1 MYDFNNPYGYGWQP
15 YNQNYPPAGNALNNN
30 YSLQPQPAQE
40 QIPVVNGVE
49 GVKAY
54 PMGPN
59 SSKMFLDGN
68 DKGLCWIKQTDSAG
82 YPKIE
87 SYRMQGPINTEK
99 KEKAQYDEVM
109 KRLDKIEKELGDRNV
124 NS

>member
-30 YSLQPQPAQE
+30 YSMQQHPT
-40 QIPVVNGVE
+40 VVDPIVNSIDD
-49 GVKAY
+49 VKADLL
-54 PMGPN
+54 GPN
-59 SSKMFLDGN
+59 SRKVYFDGN
-68 DKGLCWIKQTDSAG
+68 DKGYCWIKVTDGGG
-82 YPKIE
+82 YPTVERYKL
-87 SYRMQGPINTEK
+87 QGPVNTEK

-109 KRLDKIEKELGDRNV
+109 KRLEKIERELGDRNV